1 MTSRLALVPR
11 PTDGVHLVPGYL
23 AWAPLGDGPHCTT
36 WAAWSI
42 ERWAPVAV
50 KLPSMEAD
58 PERARAALR
67 REHGHLTRLAH
78 PAVPR
83 LLAASLDCRTP
94 YLVLELIEGR
104 TLTHTIERR
113 PLSID
118 DTVRLGLQLASAMR
132 YLHGLG
138 VAHLDLKPDNVMLRV
153 GRATIIDF
161 GAAQHIGEPAP
172 TGPRG
177 TDGHMSPEQLA
188 GDPIAESMDVWALG
202 ALLHEA
208 VTGVLPTER
217 YGRRSARLRHAWRPL
232 HHLLTAMLEDDPNA
246 RPTSMTGVLH
256 LLSRLESE
264 DPARGWAPHVARG
277 HLPATTR
284 TADLVRSKDAAT

>member
-1 MTSRLALVPR
+1 LTSRLALVPR
-11 PTDGVHLVPGYL
+11 PTDGVHLVPGFL

-42 ERWAPVAV
+42 ERWGPVAL

-58 PERARAALR
+58 PERARAALC

-94 YLVLELIEGR
+94 YLVLELIEGH
-104 TLTHTIERR
+104 TLAHTVERR

-118 DTVRLGLQLASAMR
+118 DTVRLGLQLASALR

-138 VAHLDLKPDNVMLRV
+138 VAHLDLKPDNVMLRG

-161 GAAQHIGEPAP
+161 GAAQHLGEPAP
-172 TGPRG
+172 AGPRG

-188 GDPIAESMDVWALG
+188 GAAIEEGMDVWALG
-202 ALLHEA
+202 ALLHQA
-208 VTGVLPTER
+208 STGALPTER
-217 YGRRSARLRHAWRPL
+217 FRRRSVRIRPAWRPL
-232 HHLLTAMLEDDPNA
+232 HHLLTAMIADDPRE
-246 RPTSMTGVLH
+246 RPQSMTAVLH
-256 LLSRLESE
+256 HLSRLESD

-277 HLPATTR
+277 HLPVTTR
-284 TADLVRSKDAAT
+284 TAGPGRPQVEAP